1 MLQSNGVQFRTE
13 KLRASQ
19 YELVCQLSASTHS
32 DLHPVSKEI
41 FQHEASV
48 ITNANHISE
57 LQIVTFVLLS
67 SLFAACSRKHLHR
80 LPSRFKGAFAL
91 AKEARLDQ
99 MLETK
104 MQENLRRSR
113 AGHA

>member
-19 YELVCQLSASTHS
+19 SELVCQLSPSTDA

-41 FQHEASV
+41 FQYEASI

-57 LQIVTFVLLS
+57 PQIVTSVLLR
-67 SLFAACSRKHLHR
+67 SLSAACSRKHLHR
-80 LPSRFKGAFAL
+80 RPSRFKSFCSAG
-91 AKEARLDQ
+91 Q
-99 MLETK
+99 
-104 MQENLRRSR
+104 RS
-113 AGHA
+113 